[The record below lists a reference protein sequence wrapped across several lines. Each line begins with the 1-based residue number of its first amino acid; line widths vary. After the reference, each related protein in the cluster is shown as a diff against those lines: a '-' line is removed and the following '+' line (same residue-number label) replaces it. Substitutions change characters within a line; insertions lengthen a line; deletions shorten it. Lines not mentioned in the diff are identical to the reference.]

1 MDKLIKV
8 DRQCMESTNTEAAR
22 DFLQAVKQAQAEA
35 SFIAVSE
42 KLRIANTFL
51 SSIERASNSI
61 TQARQDGLQM
71 QQQQQQMHHQQIQQ
85 QQMQQ
90 QQQLQQPQQLI
101 HSAKRGDKESSGQ
114 HRKSKKTGS
123 DSGRKHKQKKS
134 SGIQLNASYGTF
146 QTQQTYDGTQGFP
159 RSVDGIGI
167 ITPPAIAVATVRAQ
181 QQTVFSEPLD
191 RKREK
196 KNDGTS
202 IGVLADTPILIQNQ
216 QIPNYESVIKQ

>member
-1 MDKLIKV
+1 
-8 DRQCMESTNTEAAR
+8 MESTNAEAAR

-51 SSIERASNSI
+51 SSIERASNNI
-61 TQARQDGLQM
+61 TQAQQNSLQM
-71 QQQQQQMHHQQIQQ
+71 QQQQQQQMHQQQIQQ

-101 HSAKRGDKESSGQ
+101 HSAKRADKESSGQ

-123 DSGRKHKQKKS
+123 DSSRKHKQKKS
-134 SGIQLNASYGTF
+134 SGTQLNASYGTF

-167 ITPPAIAVATVRAQ
+167 ITPPTIAVATVRAQ

-216 QIPNYESVIKQ
+216 QIPNYENVIKQ